1 MDNDK
6 ETFFSILRLIKKNP
20 YLSQRKM
27 AANLNLSLGKLNYCI
42 KALKDKGFL
51 KIKNFKNN
59 KNKLNYIYL
68 LTPKGIYHKTQLTI
82 NFLKVRAR
90 EYDELKKELKNF
102 QKSKKASVSKKIK

>member
-1 MDNDK
+1 MNNDK
-6 ETFFSILRLIKKNP
+6 ETFFSILRLIRKNP

-27 AANLNLSLGKLNYCI
+27 AANLNLSLGKLNYCM

-59 KNKLNYIYL
+59 KNKINYIYL

-82 NFLKVRAR
+82 NFLKVRAK
-90 EYDELKKELKNF
+90 EYDELKKELKDL
-102 QKSKKASVSKKIK
+102 QKSKKSQCLRKN

>member
-1 MDNDK
+1 MNNDK
-6 ETFFSILRLIKKNP
+6 ETFFSILRLIRKNP

-27 AANLNLSLGKLNYCI
+27 AANLNLSLGKLNYCM

-59 KNKLNYIYL
+59 KNKLNYIYH

-82 NFLKVRAR
+82 NFLKVRAK
-90 EYDELKKELKNF
+90 EYDELKKELKDL
-102 QKSKKASVSKKIK
+102 QKSKKS

>member
-1 MDNDK
+1 
-6 ETFFSILRLIKKNP
+6 
-20 YLSQRKM
+20 M
-27 AANLNLSLGKLNYCI
+27 AANLNLRLGKLNYCM

-82 NFLKVRAR
+82 NFLKVRAK
-90 EYDELKKELKNF
+90 EYDELKKELKDL
-102 QKSKKASVSKKIK
+102 QKSKKS

>member
-1 MDNDK
+1 MNNDK
-6 ETFFSILRLIKKNP
+6 ETFFSILRLIRKNP

-27 AANLNLSLGKLNYCI
+27 AANLNLSLGKLNYCM

-59 KNKLNYIYL
+59 KNKLNYIYH

-82 NFLKVRAR
+82 NFLKVRAK
-90 EYDELKKELKNF
+90 EYDELKKELKDI
-102 QKSKKASVSKKIK
+102 QKSKKVSASKK